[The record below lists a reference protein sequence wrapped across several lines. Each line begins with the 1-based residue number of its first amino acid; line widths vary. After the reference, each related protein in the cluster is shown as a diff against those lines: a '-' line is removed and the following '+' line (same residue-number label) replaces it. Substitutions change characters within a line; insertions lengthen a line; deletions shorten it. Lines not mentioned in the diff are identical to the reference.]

1 MGEFDEEFR
10 RFDYRKLEVESSRC
24 TGTFKGHIWHQ
35 AYDPGLTV
43 SPQHRYP
50 ASPPPPVS
58 RETLRLPVNPAA
70 AATRRCLLSHPP
82 SGISGNSSTSSGS
95 QLRDLTCI
103 SPLSPSGISSN
114 SSTSSGS
121 HRRGY
126 ATSHVSHCVSGL
138 FCCRVRVRVT
148 FFFTFFNLLTCI
160 SLLLPLRYRISGNSS
175 TSNGSRRRGYATRW
189 CGDDVRCELRPGT
202 MADGWAI
209 AGFDAKLSSGQ
220 KIGEAKEL
228 HPNCA
233 T

>member
-138 FCCRVRVRVT
+138 FCCRVRVRVNPSMPQVCCVY
-148 FFFTFFNLLTCI
+148 FNPYVY
-160 SLLLPLRYRISGNSS
+160 LPIYLSKCVYIYIPGRH
-175 TSNGSRRRGYATRW
+175 RRPR
-189 CGDDVRCELRPGT
+189 L
-202 MADGWAI
+202 
-209 AGFDAKLSSGQ
+209 
-220 KIGEAKEL
+220 
-228 HPNCA
+228 
-233 T
+233 